1 MTKDSSF
8 TKTEKPSYRRLRFCR
23 VDAAGNITLFV
34 TSHVDTADY
43 ADIARRLLSV
53 EELDGDE
60 IAGEQ
65 VAFVVDEKT
74 MCMCGHEF
82 CGNASRSFALMIA
95 RGSVGS
101 GNGSLNGS
109 DPEGLYDPR
118 SGSALSADGCTQKI
132 TINTSGAD
140 YPLDVLVNADS
151 GYTKIKMPNAVSI
164 TGTIPEGAVHPA
176 VHPADHPAY
185 INEGSIESSIGTN
198 VLNRVTHVVDM
209 GGITHLIV
217 SGIDP
222 TPDNFDA
229 IKNAYLLLIK
239 EHIKDAPLP
248 PAIGIMF
255 IGKDD
260 PVCDLFFID
269 EDKPA
274 LSPEIKPV
282 FITPVVYVSAVD
294 TTYFEGSCGSGTTA
308 LCTALSTGRPDGTY
322 TYDVH
327 QPRGTIRCSCT
338 VRSGSVT
345 DVCIEG
351 PVSISR
357 EYEISV

>member
-1 MTKDSSF
+1 
-8 TKTEKPSYRRLRFCR
+8 
-23 VDAAGNITLFV
+23 
-34 TSHVDTADY
+34 
-43 ADIARRLLSV
+43 
-53 EELDGDE
+53 
-60 IAGEQ
+60 
-65 VAFVVDEKT
+65 
-74 MCMCGHEF
+74 
-82 CGNASRSFALMIA
+82 MIA

-109 DPEGLYDPR
+109 DPEDLYDPR
-118 SGSALSADGCTQKI
+118 PGSALSADGCTQKI

-164 TGTIPEGAVHPA
+164 TGTIPESAVHPA

-185 INEGSIESSIGTN
+185 IIESSIGTN

-255 IGKDD
+255 IDK
-260 PVCDLFFID
+260 
-269 EDKPA
+269 DKPAGSSAEDSSASDSFAGASPADASPISKTDKSSA